1 MKRFITI
8 WLALIC
14 ICLVAAGCTNNA
26 IDVDLKSIT
35 ASPKLTSDYE
45 ELTKVP
51 EVTPMVTEVPTVCLE
66 TDSPTT
72 KPSASTQS
80 PATDMPKPTPT
91 HSIENDEKVVYLT
104 FDDGPSPK
112 YTEQLLDIL
121 DEYDVKATF
130 FTVGYFVD
138 RHPEIVKNA
147 MQRGHIIACH
157 TYSHEYNEVYASSQA
172 FMDEIHKWEE
182 SIEKATGV
190 FPSWKILRFPGG
202 SKNTYLSDEVRA
214 EIMET
219 LSENG
224 YNYYDWFFGD
234 NDLWPAGNKEDLP
247 FKDYLMK
254 SFEET
259 MRNAISAHKPL
270 IFLAHETCK
279 ESVELLPKMLDKLV
293 EEGYTFATLDSFEGS
308 TGF

>member
-1 MKRFITI
+1 MKRFVTI

-14 ICLVAAGCTNNA
+14 ICFVAFGCTNNA
-26 IDVDLKSIT
+26 IDVDLKNIS
-35 ASPKLTSDYE
+35 ASPDLTSDYE
-45 ELTKVP
+45 ELTKLP
-51 EVTPMVTEVPTVCLE
+51 TFTSMVTDKPTVGFE
-66 TDSPTT
+66 TDAPTT
-72 KPSASTQS
+72 TPSASIQS
-80 PATDMPKPTPT
+80 PATNTPMSTPT
-91 HSIENDEKVVYLT
+91 HSPQNDEKVVYLT
-104 FDDGPSPK
+104 FDDGPSAK

-138 RHPEIVKNA
+138 RHPEIVKDA
-147 MQRGHIIACH
+147 MQRGHTIACH
-157 TYSHEYNEVYASSQA
+157 TYSHDYGDVYASSQA

-190 FPSWKILRFPGG
+190 FPAWKILRFPGG
-202 SKNTYLSDEVRA
+202 SKNGYLSDEVRA
-214 EIMET
+214 EIMEN

-224 YNYYDWFFGD
+224 YKYYDWFFGD

-247 FKDYLMK
+247 FKEYLMK

-259 MRNAISAHKPL
+259 MQNAISAHKPL

-279 ESVELLPKMLDKLV
+279 ESVELLPKMLDKLI
-293 EEGYTFATLDSFEGS
+293 EEGYTFATLDSFDGS
-308 TGF
+308 AGF